1 MTIKKALEFLRLLF
15 EWPWSGE
22 RAEMK
27 RAGQVS
33 LKANPA

>member
-1 MTIKKALEFLRLLF
+1 MAIKKALEFLKLLLGWTWNS
-15 EWPWSGE
+15 EG
-22 RAEMK
+22 AEMK